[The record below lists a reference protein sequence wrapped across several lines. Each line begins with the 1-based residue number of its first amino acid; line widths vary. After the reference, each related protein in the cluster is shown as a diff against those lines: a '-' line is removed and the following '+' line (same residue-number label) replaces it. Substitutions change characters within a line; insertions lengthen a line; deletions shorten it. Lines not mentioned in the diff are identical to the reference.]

1 MHFAFPRY
9 TTTHICTY
17 LRPSISWSPRP
28 RSDECTLVK
37 QVHALVRHG
46 HTCSPKTC
54 TYIRIYV
61 NHARMY
67 VQKQK
72 HAKRHSQHR
81 HNKKDWFKLLT
92 NAFQILLTR
101 KRGSV
106 IQSTTNQPSLCDA
119 FLCISLSETTFALV
133 LQETTQTHKH
143 TYIRTYVH
151 VYRSASVEDS

>member
-1 MHFAFPRY
+1 M
-9 TTTHICTY
+9 
-17 LRPSISWSPRP
+17 SWSPRP

-54 TYIRIYV
+54 TYIPTYV
-61 NHARMY
+61 KHMY

-101 KRGSV
+101 KCHS
-106 IQSTTNQPSLCDA
+106 IHNQPTFIVRCLPLHLPVGDDLCTGSTRNHA
-119 FLCISLSETTFALV
+119 NTQTYIHTYVCAH
-133 LQETTQTHKH
+133 LQECLSRRQLMVKE
-143 TYIRTYVH
+143 I
-151 VYRSASVEDS
+151 

>member
-1 MHFAFPRY
+1 MSAPLLNRY
-9 TTTHICTY
+9 MPLLDTDTHTL
-17 LRPSISWSPRP
+17 LRHER
-28 RSDECTLVK
+28 
-37 QVHALVRHG
+37 
-46 HTCSPKTC
+46 
-54 TYIRIYV
+54 TYIPMLNMYV
-61 NHARMY
+61 RMY

-72 HAKRHSQHR
+72 HAIRHSQHR

-106 IQSTTNQPSLCDA
+106 TQSTTNQPSLCDA

>member
-54 TYIRIYV
+54 TYIRTYV
-61 NHARMY
+61 KHARMY

-92 NAFQILLTR
+92 NAFQILLPR

-106 IQSTTNQPSLCDA
+106 TQSVSTNLHCAMPFSASPCRRQPLHWFYKKA
-119 FLCISLSETTFALV
+119 R
-133 LQETTQTHKH
+133 KH
-143 TYIRTYVH
+143 TNIHT
-151 VYRSASVEDS
+151 